1 MSNNNNKPTLRVTW
15 GELFKRLLRMFLVSV
30 VSVALVVGSFM
41 IYDSKFW
48 RYYIYQNKVGFYFE
62 KYRTAAEAKQALDAL
77 YPEGTNIEMIKKD
90 IESAGGWIPTSG
102 LNSDHIV
109 LSYFEKDDSFFYRES
124 WLIQVHFD
132 TETNLSTFLEVEMRI
147 QTY

>member
-1 MSNNNNKPTLRVTW
+1 MPHNRPITI
-15 GELFKRLLRMFLVSV
+15 GLFRRLLRIFLATMLISGFILGAFLV
-30 VSVALVVGSFM
+30 
-41 IYDSKFW
+41 YDTKFW
-48 RYYIYQNKVGFYFE
+48 RYYIYQNKAGFYFE